1 MFSKNDRIAR
11 LRKIKISEI
20 SRRDLAMIGLP
31 AVTIVVA
38 AFWGAYQFVQPAPP
52 DSFVMSTGREEGA
65 YHAVGLRYQE
75 ILARQGIKVELRT
88 SAGAVENLNRLADE
102 KSDVEV
108 GLVQAGT
115 GAADEYPGLVT
126 LGSVYYEPI
135 WIFYRGPRIEDE
147 LRRLRGKRIAIGAVG
162 SGTHKI
168 ATQLLL
174 VNDAWSPP
182 TYISDLSGEAGATA
196 LRQGKLDVLI
206 TVGPVESATI
216 RSLLHDPD
224 IRLMSFDRTAAFTN
238 VFPYLSVVKLPE
250 GGINIQRNI
259 PPNDVTLLAPT
270 ANVVVKEDLH
280 PALVDLLMQSM
291 AEVHGGR
298 GLLHKAGEFPV
309 PRDTEFPASKEAQ
322 RYYKSGPPFLQR
334 YMPFW
339 AATLVDRVIVLLV
352 PLLIVLLPILRL
364 APTIYFW
371 RVRSRIHR
379 WYGELKFLE
388 LEIKERFDPNEIKRY
403 VESLDNLD
411 VRAYSRPLPIAFT
424 GEVYTLRQHIEMIRQ
439 LIRLRISENSIES
452 KVQT

>member
-1 MFSKNDRIAR
+1 MFSQNERIAR

-20 SRRDLAMIGLP
+20 SFRDIATIGLP
-31 AVTIVVA
+31 ALAIVVA
-38 AFWGAYQFVQPAPP
+38 AFWGAYQFVKPAPP
-52 DSFVMSTGREEGA
+52 DSFVMSTGREDGA
-65 YHAVGLRYQE
+65 YHAIGLRYKE
-75 ILARQGIKVELRT
+75 ILARQGIKVELKT
-88 SAGAVENLNRLADE
+88 SAGAVENLSRLADE

-108 GLVQAGT
+108 GMVQAGT

-147 LRRLRGKRIAIGAVG
+147 LRRLRGKHIGIGAVG

-182 TYISDLSGEAGATA
+182 TKISDLSGEAGAKA
-196 LRQGKLDVLI
+196 LRQGALDVLF
-206 TVGPVESATI
+206 TVGPVESPTI
-216 RSLLHDPD
+216 RSLLHDPE
-224 IRLMSFDRTAAFTN
+224 IRILSFDRTAAFTN

-250 GGINIQRNI
+250 GGINLQRNI

-270 ANVVVKEDLH
+270 ANVVVKEDFH

-298 GLLHKAGEFPV
+298 GLLHKAGEFPA

-322 RYYKSGPPFLQR
+322 RFYKSGPPFLQR
-334 YMPFW
+334 YLPFW
-339 AATLVDRVIVLLV
+339 AATLIDRVVVLLV
-352 PLLIVLLPILRL
+352 PLLIVLLPVLRI
-364 APTIYFW
+364 APSVYYW

-388 LEIKERFDPNEIKRY
+388 LEIKERFDPQEIKRY
-403 VESLDNLD
+403 VESLDNLEL
-411 VRAYSRPLPIAFT
+411 RAYTRPLPIAFT
-424 GEVYTLRQHIEMIRQ
+424 GEVYTLRQHIEMVRQ
-439 LIRLRISENSIES
+439 LIRQRISADS
-452 KVQT
+452 KELSGKT